1 MAAVWQLSMK
11 LGKILNKPTG
21 QRKSDF
27 KIGIISFNL
36 KQHNS
41 ELLVANIWPNILNL
55 VYTMITSFLLEKSIG
70 KVLCVWGLVGAWWI
84 RLTMMGLALV
94 RATHTASMRGEQV
107 QIWLVRWLSK
117 LVSGWLSKV
126 GFSRRRRSTH
136 CRLEMSRALVGWS
149 PTEIQLKPKYV
160 LEPLSCK
167 LGHYV
172 RAPYRTPDLTWIIDN
187 LTQAEARE
195 KGRNLFRWLET
206 KVPVRRGSKPK

>member
-1 MAAVWQLSMK
+1 MTKYFKSGLYHDYLFSV
-11 LGKILNKPTG
+11 GKINWKSSLCVGFGGCLVNYTNYDGISTG
-21 QRKSDF
+21 QSHPHSLDER
-27 KIGIISFNL
+27 
-36 KQHNS
+36 
-41 ELLVANIWPNILNL
+41 
-55 VYTMITSFLLEKSIG
+55 
-70 KVLCVWGLVGAWWI
+70 
-84 RLTMMGLALV
+84 RALV
-94 RATHTASMRGEQV
+94 V

-126 GFSRRRRSTH
+126 GFSRRRRRSTH

-149 PTEIQLKPKYV
+149 PTEIQLNPKYV